1 MLMGDPSRAQV
12 LRITAYIDHDPER
25 FRQLITVFTE
35 GDYRLAQRSFRP
47 LSYCVEKYPALLTSH
62 LPTLLDQLES
72 SSSHAVKRNTLRLF
86 QFAEIPDVYAGRLM
100 TICFDLLMKPAEKIA
115 AKAFA
120 LTVLANQARKYP
132 EIKNEI
138 LLCIAAQL
146 PDASPGFRARANK
159 VTRQLEKIP
168 TG

>member
-1 MLMGDPSRAQV
+1 
-12 LRITAYIDHDPER
+12 
-25 FRQLITVFTE
+25 
-35 GDYRLAQRSFRP
+35 
-47 LSYCVEKYPALLTSH
+47 
-62 LPTLLDQLES
+62 
-72 SSSHAVKRNTLRLF
+72 
-86 QFAEIPDVYAGRLM
+86 M

-115 AKAFA
+115 TKAFA

-159 VTRQLEKIP
+159 VTRQLEKVP
-168 TG
+168 AA